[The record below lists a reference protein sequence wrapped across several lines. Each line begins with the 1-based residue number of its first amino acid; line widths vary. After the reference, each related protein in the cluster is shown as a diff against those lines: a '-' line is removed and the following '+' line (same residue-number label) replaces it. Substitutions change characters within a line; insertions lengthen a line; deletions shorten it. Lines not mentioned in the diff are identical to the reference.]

1 MSTKEERNK
10 AEKEARETKRR
21 LLDQQRSRKFLNK
34 AKKTKLGNM
43 VGKRTDAINKA
54 FEENF

>member
-1 MSTKEERNK
+1 MPTKDERNR

-21 LLDQQRSRKFLNK
+21 LLDEQRRKKFLNQ

-43 VGKRTDAINKA
+43 VGKKTDAINAA
-54 FEENF
+54 FQENF